1 MKNYLNKSFNSNK
14 LFSIFL
20 LVILCMV
27 ISFGLAACSNQA
39 GEKTNQAVEHT
50 HPANKCIGE
59 VTHSHPNGKRKHQ
72 HYFHYCESSGIKS
85 NAHTHP
91 SSSSITGFIR
101 HVHPNGAI
109 KHTHR
114 GLK

>member
-1 MKNYLNKSFNSNK
+1 MKYYLNKSCSSNK

-20 LVILCMV
+20 LVI
-27 ISFGLAACSNQA
+27 ISIAISLGLVACSNQ
-39 GEKTNQAVEHT
+39 VEQNAKQVVQHN
-50 HPANKCIGE
+50 HPANKCIGA
-59 VTHSHPNGKRKHQ
+59 VTHSHINGKRKHQ
-72 HYFHYCESSGIKS
+72 HYFHHCASNGTKS